1 MKVSLFIQSNKSHFF
16 LSLTVFYNLFMLYWS
31 LKCSYSKYS
40 VFRHLF
46 YQKMSTHLDKAKE
59 KVKSLKIEKFDKPPK
74 SGHLRIAGNLAVSA
88 IQRFDCRFIL
98 HWFPNFKTLQSR
110 PQCIFFAIRRK
121 GKRGKTI
128 FKKLV

>member
-1 MKVSLFIQSNKSHFF
+1 M
-16 LSLTVFYNLFMLYWS
+16 MYWS

-46 YQKMSTHLDKAKE
+46 YQKMSTYLDKAKK

-74 SGHLRIAGNLAVSA
+74 SGHLRIAGSLAVSA

-98 HWFPNFKTLQSR
+98 HCFPNFKTLQPR
-110 PQCIFFAIRRK
+110 PQHIFFATSEK

-128 FKKLV
+128 FKKIV